1 MDRLPKPPSAKKLAK
16 EREAR
21 KSNLELFKE
30 ELKMLQKEREE
41 RHAAK
46 HQPQAVAETSQP
58 SHPVVE
64 ELKVTGS
71 FDTGDPNTTNIYLG
85 NINPKMTEQQLMDAF
100 GKYGPLASVKIMWPR
115 TDEER
120 ARNRNCGF
128 VAFMCRK
135 DAERALK
142 YLNTKPIMGYEMKLG
157 WGKAVPIPPYPVY
170 IPPRLLELTKPPP
183 QSGLPF
189 NAQPAPEDVEKAKNI
204 QISPDT
210 INDPEVQ
217 GIIERASVKVTMP
230 SDRNLLSLIHRMVE
244 FVVNEGPLFEAMIM
258 SRELH
263 NPNFRFLF
271 DFNSPAHVYYRWRL
285 FATLQGDQPNVWST
299 KEFRMFEKGSIWK
312 PPPLN
317 LFLRGMPDELIDD
330 LIEPEVENIPTTCKF
345 PVSSG
350 RDRVKNSSKR
360 DSSSSP
366 RGFRECKE
374 SSNKKG
380 TLTESQRDKLEDI
393 LRSLTP
399 ERQKIADAMIYAVEH
414 AKAAEEVAE
423 CIAESLTLSE
433 TPLYKKLS
441 RFYLVSDILHNCV
454 VKVANA
460 SLYRRAFQSRL
471 ESIVNGLREAFNMI
485 DGRIKAEHF
494 KQRIMCVFRAW
505 EEWAI
510 YSGDFMVTLQNIFL
524 GLVSKQVDGTDV
536 KRIKMIDSSHEED
549 VDGVPLSDEED
560 DDVDGVPMTTSKD
573 DVSQLPPSPVS
584 NCRLSKWETVE
595 SVPAKE

>member
-46 HQPQAVAETSQP
+46 HHQQQQAIEAAAAS
-58 SHPVVE
+58 VVE
-64 ELKVTGS
+64 EPKVTGS
-71 FDTGDPNTTNIYLG
+71 YDTGDPNTTNIYLG
-85 NINPKMTEQQLMDAF
+85 NINPKMTEQQLMDSF

-128 VAFMCRK
+128 VAFMCRQ

-142 YLNTKPIMGYEMKLG
+142 YLNGKNIMCYEMKLG
-157 WGKAVPIPPYPVY
+157 WGKAVPIPPHPVY
-170 IPPRLLELTKPPP
+170 IPPKLLELTMPPP

-189 NAQPAPEDVEKAKNI
+189 NAQPAPEDEEKVKNLKFT
-204 QISPDT
+204 PET
-210 INDPEVQ
+210 FNDPEVQ
-217 GIIERASVKVTMP
+217 GIIERATVRVFMP
-230 SDRNLLSLIHRMVE
+230 TDRNLLALIHRTVE

-299 KEFRMFEKGSIWK
+299 KEFRLFDKGSIWK
-312 PPPLN
+312 PPAMN
-317 LFLRGMPDELIDD
+317 LFSQGMPQELLED
-330 LIEPEVENIPTTCKF
+330 LIPETEAPPATAKF

-350 RDRVKNSSKR
+350 REVRSSSKKEP
-360 DSSSSP
+360 S
-366 RGFRECKE
+366 RGFKE
-374 SSNKKG
+374 SKEPSTKKG

-399 ERQKIADAMIYAVEH
+399 ERQKIADAMVYAVEH

-423 CIAESLTLSE
+423 CIAESLTLAE
-433 TPLYKKLS
+433 TPLFKKLS

-471 ESIVNGLREAFNMI
+471 ESIVSGLREAFNLI

-494 KQRIMCVFRAW
+494 KQRIMSVFRAW

-510 YSGDFMVTLQNIFL
+510 YSGDFLTSLQNIFL
-524 GLVSKQVDGTDV
+524 GLVNTEKDVPDV
-536 KRIKMIDSSHEED
+536 KRRKILDSSYD
-549 VDGVPLSDEED
+549 DDIDGVPLSED
-560 DDVDGVPMTTSKD
+560 DDVDGVPISN
-573 DVSQLPPSPVS
+573 DVPELPPSPKA
-584 NCRLSKWETVE
+584 NFKLSKWERVE
-595 SVPAKE
+595 NAPNKD

>member
-1 MDRLPKPPSAKKLAK
+1 MAETEPVVSRPLTSRQLFSVGSGFTNNILVYFGNLSFLLTMDRLPKPPSAKKLAK

-46 HQPQAVAETSQP
+46 NHQQHHHQQPQASTIEVAS
-58 SHPVVE
+58 SSSSSIVE
-64 ELKVTGS
+64 EPKVTGS

-85 NINPKMTEQQLMDAF
+85 NINPKMTEQQLMDSF

-142 YLNTKPIMGYEMKLG
+142 YLNGKSIMGYEMKLG
-157 WGKAVPIPPYPVY
+157 WGKAVPIPPHPVY
-170 IPPRLLELTKPPP
+170 IPPKLLELTMPPP

-189 NAQPAPEDVEKAKNI
+189 NAQPAPEDENKVKNLKLT
-204 QISPDT
+204 PET
-210 INDPEVQ
+210 FNDPEIQ
-217 GIIERASVKVTMP
+217 GIIERATVRVCMP
-230 SDRNLLSLIHRMVE
+230 TDRNLLSLIHRTVE

-299 KEFRMFEKGSIWK
+299 KEFRLFEKGSIWK
-312 PPPLN
+312 PPAMN
-317 LFLRGMPDELIDD
+317 LFSQGMPEELIDD
-330 LIEPEVENIPTTCKF
+330 IVIPEVESASVSGSKF

-350 RDRVKNSSKR
+350 RDRARSSSK
-360 DSSSSP
+360 
-366 RGFRECKE
+366 KE
-374 SSNKKG
+374 SSSRGFKESKDTSSKKG

-399 ERQKIADAMIYAVEH
+399 EKQKIADAMVYAVEH

-433 TPLYKKLS
+433 TPLFRKLS

-460 SLYRRAFQSRL
+460 SLYRRA
-471 ESIVNGLREAFNMI
+471 
-485 DGRIKAEHF
+485 
-494 KQRIMCVFRAW
+494 
-505 EEWAI
+505 
-510 YSGDFMVTLQNIFL
+510 
-524 GLVSKQVDGTDV
+524 
-536 KRIKMIDSSHEED
+536 
-549 VDGVPLSDEED
+549 
-560 DDVDGVPMTTSKD
+560 
-573 DVSQLPPSPVS
+573 
-584 NCRLSKWETVE
+584 
-595 SVPAKE
+595 